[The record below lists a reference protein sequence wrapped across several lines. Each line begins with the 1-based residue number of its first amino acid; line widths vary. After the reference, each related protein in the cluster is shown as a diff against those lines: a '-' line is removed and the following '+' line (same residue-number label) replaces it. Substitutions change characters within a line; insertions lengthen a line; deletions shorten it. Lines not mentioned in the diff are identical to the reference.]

1 MTPRSLLAPARL
13 GGQPIL
19 RAQTDDRLVDLA
31 RSGSRPAFEAIVAR
45 YRRPLVTYSA
55 RFLGAERAEDAVQQT
70 FVKAY
75 TALTAGEAVRNLR
88 PWLYRIAH
96 NTSLNMLR
104 DRSLA
109 HEPLSEEIDG
119 VERPDQ
125 AAERRQELARVLT
138 AVKSLPDRQR
148 DAIVLRAIEG
158 RSYEQIAESLGVTD
172 GAVRQLLSRARC
184 GVRAGV
190 AAVTPVGLLARIAAP
205 FGDVPATVVAAGG
218 SGGGGGFAAG
228 KLCAAALAAAI
239 AGGGATTLPDAPRE
253 RAAGSGD
260 AVAAT
265 PKSRTVAVSRPAASA
280 AVGLVTAPTATA
292 PARTRP
298 VSTRRPAS
306 TPRADQD
313 GRRAPRRADSE
324 RGEPLSGNGR
334 AGTGRPRRDEP
345 DGPRDGSRELR
356 REPLE
361 PVSAPPAPSV
371 DGSYEPRRSLDGPR
385 LDGTQLDGA
394 HTTRLGDLA
403 HR

>member
-45 YRRPLVTYSA
+45 YRRPLVAYGS
-55 RFLGAERAEDAVQQT
+55 RFLGQERAEDAVQQT

-75 TALTAGEAVRNLR
+75 TALTAGERVDNLR
-88 PWLYRIAH
+88 PWLYRITH

-104 DRSLA
+104 DRA
-109 HEPLSEEIDG
+109 RVHEPLSEDIDG

-125 AAERRQELARVLT
+125 AAERRQELTQVLS
-138 AVKSLPDRQR
+138 AVKALPARQR

-158 RSYEQIAESLGVTD
+158 RTYEQIAESLGVSD

-205 FGDVPATVVAAGG
+205 FGDVPATMVAGG
-218 SGGGGGFAAG
+218 SGGGGTFAAG

-239 AGGGATTLPDAPRE
+239 AGGGATGLPEGPRE
-253 RAAGSGD
+253 RAGASSD

-265 PKSRTVAVSRPAASA
+265 PKPRSVAAATASAGTRVKASRTLAR
-280 AVGLVTAPTATA
+280 TA
-292 PARTRP
+292 PAGTR
-298 VSTRRPAS
+298 STS
-306 TPRADQD
+306 TV
-313 GRRAPRRADSE
+313 RRAPAEQDRGGRRRESSRPRAE
-324 RGEPLSGNGR
+324 RLREDR
-334 AGTGRPRRDEP
+334 DAMDRRPRRGTRDGDMELREPRHEPMERISAPTSSPDDGFDARPRP
-345 DGPRDGSRELR
+345 DGPL
-356 REPLE
+356 
-361 PVSAPPAPSV
+361 PA
-371 DGSYEPRRSLDGPR
+371 GE
-385 LDGTQLDGA
+385 LDGA
-394 HTTRLGDLA
+394 HTARLGDPYGTPT
-403 HR
+403 R